1 MKKYAIIAF
10 LLLLV
15 VSFFLLWRQ
24 SQSLNA
30 ELSAKNASLAEEINL
45 VKKTIIEKETVI
57 SGQNKRYY
65 ELITSINYN
74 ECENMPVSKELLD
87 TAKELQK

>member
-15 VSFFLLWRQ
+15 ASFFLLWRQ

>member
-15 VSFFLLWRQ
+15 ASFFLLWRQ
-24 SQSLNA
+24 SQSLNE

-57 SGQNKRYY
+57 SEQNKRYY
-65 ELITSINYN
+65 ELVSSINYN
-74 ECENMPVSKELLD
+74 ECENMPVSKELLN

>member
-1 MKKYAIIAF
+1 MKKYVIIAF

-15 VSFFLLWRQ
+15 ASFFLLWRQ